1 MRICCLA
8 TQTVAHIV
16 GGMARQTSALAADLA
31 RLGHDVT
38 LITTAHPD
46 GREHDSLDGVA
57 MHYLRGTIPA
67 GQTAAWWRASAAA
80 FQRLHGARPIE
91 VVWSQSV
98 AAAAVARTLDPRG
111 PALVPIIHGTGPEI
125 IVSIVSALRRA
136 RTRPPVV
143 ASLRRLA
150 RHLLNYAVV
159 DQAVYRRA
167 DVVIAVSRTVAD
179 SVHRWY
185 RVPRAR
191 IAVVPNAIDPRVFQ
205 PVPERRAALRATWDV
220 SDADPVLLTVGILS
234 DQKGV
239 DVAIEALARLHARG
253 RRARL
258 VVVGDGPFRPAL
270 ERLARA
276 REVTGAVTFAGAL
289 ANDDTAAYYGAADV
303 FLFPTLRVEA
313 FGVVTIEAMAAERPV
328 IVSRIGATPEI
339 VDEGVTGFLVPPGD
353 VDALAARIVLL
364 ADDPARA
371 RAMGQRGRARVLAEW
386 TREAHVR
393 RIVEVFETVRRR

>member
-8 TQTVAHIV
+8 SQTAAHIV
-16 GGMARQTSALAADLA
+16 GGMARQTSTLAADLA

-46 GREHDSLDGVA
+46 GREHDSVDGVA
-57 MHYLRGTIPA
+57 VQYLRGTIPA
-67 GQTAAWWRASAAA
+67 GQTTAWWRASAAA
-80 FQRLHGARPIE
+80 FHRLHGAMPID

-98 AAAAVARTLDPRG
+98 AAASVARTLDRRG
-111 PALVPIIHGTGPEI
+111 PALAPIIHGTGPE
-125 IVSIVSALRRA
+125 VMASIVSAFRRA
-136 RTRPPVV
+136 RARPPVV
-143 ASLRRLA
+143 RSFRRLA
-150 RHLLNYAVV
+150 RHLLNYATV
-159 DQAVYRRA
+159 DHAVYRRA

-179 SVHRWY
+179 SVRRWY
-185 RVPRAR
+185 RVPPAR
-191 IAVVPNAIDPRVFQ
+191 LAVVANAIDPETFR
-205 PVPERRAALRATWDV
+205 PMPGRRAALRATWDV
-220 SDADPVLLTVGILS
+220 RDTDTVLLSVGILS

-239 DVAIEALARLHARG
+239 DVAIEALARLRARG

-276 REVTGAVTFAGAL
+276 RAVTEAVTFVGAL
-289 ANDDTAAYYGAADV
+289 AYDDTAPYYAASDI

-328 IVSRIGATPEI
+328 VVSRIGATPEI
-339 VDEGVTGFLVPPGD
+339 IDEGVTGFLVPPGD
-353 VDALAARIVLL
+353 VDALVARITRL
-364 ADDPARA
+364 AEDPALA
-371 RAMGQRGRARVLAEW
+371 RAMGQRGRARVLAAF
-386 TREAHVR
+386 TREALAR